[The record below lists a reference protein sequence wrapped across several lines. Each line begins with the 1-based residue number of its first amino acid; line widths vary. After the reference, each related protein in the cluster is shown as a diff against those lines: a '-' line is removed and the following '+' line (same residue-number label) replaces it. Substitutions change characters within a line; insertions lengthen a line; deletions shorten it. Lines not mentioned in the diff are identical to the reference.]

1 MKSTLKYIELKT
13 GFSDNGPAWIGIPE
27 YSKSGNT
34 VYFNGKAL
42 KSQNGTGIEGN
53 YYDLETRDEYWISG
67 IKKNGADRHDAGGG
81 KVMIDKN
88 VVDLYL
94 SQVHFNTLNKNR
106 FELVDIL
113 PTDKQRFSKIEN
125 EPLTE
130 IVYRNQHI

>member
-1 MKSTLKYIELKT
+1 MKSTLKYIELKS

-42 KSQNGTGIEGN
+42 KNLNGTGIEGN

-67 IKKNGADRHDAGGG
+67 IKKNGADRHHDGGG
-81 KVMIDKN
+81 KIMIDKN

-94 SQVHFNTLNKNR
+94 SQVNFDTLHKNR
-106 FELVDIL
+106 FELVDIF
-113 PTDKQRFSKIEN
+113 PTDKQRFSQIEN
-125 EPLTE
+125 SIL
-130 IVYRNQHI
+130 